1 MRVRPPLV
9 GATLLAVVALAVS
22 CSTAPDPTP
31 AAGTQVAG
39 AVEVARSGGVI
50 GADADL
56 GDLCV
61 ERFADLEV
69 DRPLHVGLMTDSGS
83 VNDGTFNQFAYEG
96 MQAAARCFG
105 FETTYVASGAS
116 DDYAAHLRDLVQDVD
131 AVVTVG
137 FPLTEATEEVAADYP
152 DVVFVGIDQTVDHAG
167 DNYAR
172 VTYRDDQGGFLA
184 GVAAGLLT
192 RSGTVGV
199 VAGPDDVPPV
209 VDLAEGFEAGIA
221 HVGGDVTV
229 LRDHLDSFSDPEAGA
244 DKADEFTQAGAD
256 VIYAPAGMTGSGA
269 ILRAA
274 QRGAWVIGVD
284 QDQYLTTFE
293 GGRVPGSER
302 IATSTVKRVDL
313 GVFLQLA
320 DLAAGAFRGGQVAL
334 DAATGGVSY
343 APAHEA
349 DIPADVH
356 ARLEEVR
363 RELATG
369 ALGTDGRE
377 AHDRP

>member
-9 GATLLAVVALAVS
+9 GATLSAVVAVAVA
-22 CSTAPDPTP
+22 CSSAPGTAP
-31 AAGTQVAG
+31 AADAPQPG
-39 AVEVARSGGVI
+39 AVELARSGGVI

-56 GDLCV
+56 GDLCA
-61 ERFADLEV
+61 ERFADVESEG
-69 DRPLHVGLMTDSGS
+69 PLHVGLMTDSGS

-116 DDYAAHLRDLVQDVD
+116 DDHAAHLRDLVQDVD

-137 FPLTEATEEVAADYP
+137 FPLTAATEEVAAEYP
-152 DVVFVGIDQTVDHAG
+152 DVAFIGIDQTVDFAG

-192 RSGTVGV
+192 SSGTVGV
-199 VAGPDDVPPV
+199 VAGPGDVPPV
-209 VDLAEGFEAGIA
+209 VDLADGFEAGIA

-229 LRDHLDSFSDPEAGA
+229 LRDHLESFSDPEAGA
-244 DKADEFTQAGAD
+244 DKAEEFTQAGAD

-293 GGRVPGSER
+293 GGRVTGSDR

-320 DLAAGAFRGGQVAL
+320 DLAAGVFRGQQVAL

-343 APAHEA
+343 APAHDA

-363 RELATG
+363 RDLASG
-369 ALGTDGRE
+369 ALGADGRE
-377 AHDRP
+377 AHVR